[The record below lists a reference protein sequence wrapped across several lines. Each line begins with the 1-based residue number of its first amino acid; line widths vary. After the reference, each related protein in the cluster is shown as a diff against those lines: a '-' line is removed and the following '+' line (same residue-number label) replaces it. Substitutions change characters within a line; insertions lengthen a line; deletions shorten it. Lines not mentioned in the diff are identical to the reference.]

1 MKILI
6 IICILFMKVNA
17 SEKINYLDKVV
28 EKRYPRDNHFRT
40 MLTITIDLTKEVKH
54 KKKIKN

>member
-1 MKILI
+1 MERKNYLVEELSEEEKSYLKRI
-6 IICILFMKVNA
+6 IINQR
-17 SEKINYLDKVV
+17 
-28 EKRYPRDNHFRT
+28 KRYIRDNHFRT